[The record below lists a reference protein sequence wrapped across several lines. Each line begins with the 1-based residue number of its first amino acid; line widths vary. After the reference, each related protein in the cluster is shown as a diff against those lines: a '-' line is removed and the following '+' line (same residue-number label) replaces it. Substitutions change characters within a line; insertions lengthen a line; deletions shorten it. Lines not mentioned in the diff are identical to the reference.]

1 MFYKGLK
8 YIILKYGVAADSQ
21 NPGLP
26 ARPAANIANKFT
38 FLRLTCAKLQNK
50 FYICIEL
57 QY

>member
-21 NPGLP
+21 NTGLP
-26 ARPAANIANKFT
+26 ARPDANIANKFT

-50 FYICIEL
+50 FYICI
-57 QY
+57 

>member
-21 NPGLP
+21 NMGLP

>member
-26 ARPAANIANKFT
+26 ARPDANIA
-38 FLRLTCAKLQNK
+38 NK

>member
-21 NPGLP
+21 NTGLP

-38 FLRLTCAKLQNK
+38 FIRLTCAKLQNK

>member
-8 YIILKYGVAADSQ
+8 YIILKYGVVADSQ
-21 NPGLP
+21 NTGLP

>member
-21 NPGLP
+21 NTGLP
-26 ARPAANIANKFT
+26 TRPAANIANKFT